1 MNEALATDCP
11 KCSFKLPAP
20 APVCPK
26 CGVIFAK
33 WMPERRKV
41 YPAQVVVSTTLL
53 SESFIT
59 LGPVYTLTTNMKGT
73 LDAAAKKLGVDVQA
87 ISNTEV
93 LSVAIFGDSVANFQ
107 AFPVAFA
114 VCVEQLKRQAASIG
128 ADAVIGI
135 QMNFDLDRSALGL
148 SAFTMQL
155 FGTAVRRVGT

>member
-1 MNEALATDCP
+1 MNETFATDCP
-11 KCSFKLPAP
+11 KCNFKLPAP

-33 WMPERRKV
+33 WTPERRKV

-53 SESFIT
+53 SEPFTT

-93 LSVAIFGDSVANFQ
+93 LSAAIFGDSVANFQ

-128 ADAVIGI
+128 ADAVIGV

-155 FGTAVRRVGT
+155 FGTAVRRAGT